1 MPHRF
6 VDHTGEV
13 ELHVEAASEEA
24 IFAETLAAF
33 AELVGRGGE
42 GEHGRRTIEL
52 AAPDPPALL
61 VDWVNELVYLAEVD
75 GFLPGRIEELALS
88 GNGLRAVVA
97 GRVDAAPANL
107 VKAATYSGLELGR
120 REDGWHA
127 RLVLDV

>member
-24 IFAETLAAF
+24 VFAETLAAF
-33 AELVGRGGE
+33 AELVGRGGD

-52 AAPDPPALL
+52 ASPDRPTLL

-75 GFLPGRIEELALS
+75 RFLPGRVDELTLQ
-88 GNGLRAVVA
+88 GNRLRAVVG
-97 GRVDAAPANL
+97 GRVGAAPANL
-107 VKAATYSGLELGR
+107 VKAATYSGLELER

-127 RLVLDV
+127 RLVLDA